1 MSIYT
6 ETFAE
11 WLNGGGALPAEFG
24 EIEGFDDLFTGEYC
38 DKEIGFE
45 TPDLFQ
51 IKLNARAALVI
62 PAYSSRMNDLQAA
75 LTAAQNPT
83 RTEETTFQEGAY
95 TNKTY
100 EQPINAGAGDPTDQT
115 TPSQVYAHSSG
126 KDVTMRNYTG
136 YSPDEIGR
144 RIEYLTGEV
153 KILTRA
159 LLDEFADLFMAIYT
173 GMETARIW

>member
-1 MSIYT
+1 MAIYT

-11 WLNGGGALPAEFG
+11 WLNGGGQLPAEFG
-24 EIEGFDDLFTGEYC
+24 EIEGFEDLFTGEYC

-62 PAYSSRMNDLQAA
+62 PAYSSRMKDLQTA

-83 RTEETTFQEGAY
+83 RTEKTTFEEGEY
-95 TNKTY
+95 NNKTY
-100 EQPINAGAGDPTDQT
+100 EQPINADAGGPTDQT
-115 TPSQVYAHSSG
+115 VPSQVFNHSSD
-126 KDVTMRNYTG
+126 KDITTRDYSG